1 MKRLFSGKMFA
12 IVESMLVIIGVGLY
26 LYISFYF
33 RCSGGLI
40 SCSGGTTGN
49 GMCVSIV
56 VCHPAEIVRLV
67 SEYALIVDVLLSGL
81 NPLVFMGYKLW
92 SSAESV

>member
-12 IVESMLVIIGVGLY
+12 IVEGMLAIIGVGLY

-33 RCSGGLI
+33 RCSGGII
-40 SCSGGTTGN
+40 SCSGGTGN
-49 GMCVSIV
+49 GMCVSTV
-56 VCHPAEIVRLV
+56 VCHPAGIVRLV

-81 NPLVFMGYKLW
+81 NPLVFMGHKLW